1 MRIDEKLAIDAFKT
15 DKESHIKINHDIC
28 RTKCKTRYCLYV
40 CPGHLYTYNEETD
53 EIVVEYAGCLECG
66 TCKVACLEG
75 ALDWMYPRGD
85 FGVQYRFG

>member
-1 MRIDEKLAIDAFKT
+1 MKVDEKLALDLFKT

-28 RTKCKTRYCLYV
+28 RTRCKVKYCLYI

-53 EIVVEYAGCLECG
+53 EISVEYAGCLECG
-66 TCKVACLEG
+66 TCKVACIKG
-75 ALDWMYPRGD
+75 ALDWKYPRGD